1 MDPNV
6 KPDTPAER
14 NRSSQVT
21 TGLLLIA
28 LGLLFFA
35 DRQGW
40 AWGWHLSFGRLWPL
54 LLIVSGITRV
64 IVPVER
70 TITDQSGQAGVTV
83 RRYRL
88 GSGFWLVAIGALM
101 LLHVN
106 RVLSLR
112 ESWPLFIVAGGLSMM
127 FGDDRKTR
135 RRRER

>member
-1 MDPNV
+1 MDPNAR
-6 KPDTPAER
+6 PDVRADR

-21 TGLLLIA
+21 TGLLMIA

-40 AWGWHLSFGRLWPL
+40 AWGWHLSFGRLWPV
-54 LLIVSGITRV
+54 LLIVLGITKV
-64 IVPVER
+64 IVPIER
-70 TITDQSGQAGVTV
+70 TLTGAPGQPTVTV

-88 GSGFWLVAIGALM
+88 GSGFWLVAVGVLM
-101 LLHVN
+101 LMHVN
-106 RVLSLR
+106 HVMSLR

-127 FGDDRKTR
+127 FGDNRKSR

>member
-1 MDPNV
+1 MDPNA
-6 KPDTPAER
+6 KPDLPTEG

-40 AWGWHLSFGRLWPL
+40 SWGWHLSFGRLWPV
-54 LLIVSGITRV
+54 LLIVWGLSTV
-64 IVPVER
+64 IVPVEH
-70 TITDQSGQAGVTV
+70 ITTDVSGQPGVRV

-88 GSGFWLVAIGALM
+88 GRGFWTVVAGVLA

-106 RVLSLR
+106 HVLSFR
-112 ESWPLFIVAGGLSMM
+112 QSWPLLVVAGGLSMM
-127 FGDDRKTR
+127 FGDDRKLR

>member
-1 MDPNV
+1 
-6 KPDTPAER
+6 
-14 NRSSQVT
+14 
-21 TGLLLIA
+21 

-64 IVPVER
+64 IVPIER
-70 TITDQSGQAGVTV
+70 TVTDPSGQPGVTV

-88 GSGFWLVAIGALM
+88 GSGFWLVAIGGLM

-135 RRRER
+135 RRKER

>member
-1 MDPNV
+1 MDSNAR
-6 KPDTPAER
+6 PDVPTER

-40 AWGWHLSFGRLWPL
+40 AWGWHLSFARLWPV
-54 LLIVSGITRV
+54 LLIVLGVSKV

-70 TITDQSGQAGVTV
+70 KITDSSGQAGVTV

-88 GSGFWLVAIGALM
+88 GSGFWLVAVGVLM

-106 RVLSLR
+106 HVLRLDQ
-112 ESWPLFIVAGGLSMM
+112 SWPLFIVAGGLSMM
-127 FGDDRKTR
+127 FGDNRKTR